1 MFKALINTVILF
13 ILLLFNTALF
23 TWCVNQLDWD
33 KTKPEKV
40 LIASAQAKSVIK
52 PIAKQVITQRPIRPS
67 KYITPSVHK
76 GQPIGS
82 LDLKFQTTTTK
93 FEIKERSKLERLLKD
108 LDISSG
114 NSVLIF
120 SGSVTSENNISAPQI
135 SKLRVQTVAR
145 VIYPYTQTVKMF
157 YRPSIKEGIVIV
169 EFFKPTKK

>member
-1 MFKALINTVILF
+1 MFKALINTIVLL

-23 TWCVNQLDWD
+23 TWCVNQLNWD
-33 KTKPEKV
+33 KTKPEKI
-40 LIASAQAKSVIK
+40 LIANVQAKSIVK
-52 PIAKQVITQRPIRPS
+52 PIKQVITQRPIRPS
-67 KYITPSVHK
+67 KYIAPSTHK

-82 LDLKFQTTTTK
+82 LDLQFQSTNIQ
-93 FEIKERSKLERLLKD
+93 FEIKERSKLKKLLKD
-108 LDISSG
+108 LDISSS

-157 YRPSIKEGIVIV
+157 YRPSIKEGTVIV
-169 EFFKPTKK
+169 EFFKPTEK

>member
-1 MFKALINTVILF
+1 MFKALLNTVILL

-33 KTKPEKV
+33 KTKPKKV
-40 LIASAQAKSVIK
+40 LITSVQAKSTVK

-67 KYITPSVHK
+67 KYVAPSTHK
-76 GQPIGS
+76 GQPIGN
-82 LDLKFQTTTTK
+82 LDLQFQSTSIQ
-93 FEIKERSKLERLLKD
+93 FEIKERSKLEKILKD

-114 NSVLIF
+114 NSALIF
-120 SGSVTSENNISAPQI
+120 SGAATSENNIPAPQI

-157 YRPSIKEGIVIV
+157 YRPSIKEGTVIV
-169 EFFKPTKK
+169 EFFEPTEK

>member
-1 MFKALINTVILF
+1 MFKALANTIILL

-33 KTKPEKV
+33 KTKPEKI
-40 LIASAQAKSVIK
+40 LIANAQAKSIVK

-67 KYITPSVHK
+67 KYIAPSTHK

-82 LDLKFQTTTTK
+82 LDLQFQTTNTK
-93 FEIKERSKLERLLKD
+93 FEIKERSKLKKLLKD
-108 LDISSG
+108 LDISSS

-157 YRPSIKEGIVIV
+157 YRPSIKEGTVIV
-169 EFFKPTKK
+169 EFFKPTEK